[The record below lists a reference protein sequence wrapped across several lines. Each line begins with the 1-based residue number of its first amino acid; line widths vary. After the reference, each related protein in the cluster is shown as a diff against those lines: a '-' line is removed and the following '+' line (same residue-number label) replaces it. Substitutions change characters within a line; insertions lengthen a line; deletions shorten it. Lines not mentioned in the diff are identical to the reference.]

1 MFENGLNRRSA
12 DPYSSVDMGTGV
24 GIDLV
29 MVSRVEASL
38 SRFGERFLRRVFTEG
53 EIAYAT
59 SSPAATAERLAA
71 RFAAKEATIKALDLG
86 AGHVGIGWRQIE
98 VAREDS
104 GKCRLILHGAAR
116 AAADDAGVAELSVS
130 LTHEGDYS
138 AAVVLAIS
146 QHPQQSNPN
155 SKKKSLET
163 PAA

>member
-1 MFENGLNRRSA
+1 VFENGLNRLLA
-12 DPYSSVDMGTGV
+12 VYSSDEMGTEV

-38 SRFGERFLRRVFTEG
+38 SRFGERFLRRVFTDG

-59 SSPAATAERLAA
+59 STPAATAERLAA
-71 RFAAKEATIKALDLG
+71 RFAAKEAAIKAIGLG
-86 AGHVGIGWRQIE
+86 TTNVGIGWREIE
-98 VAREDS
+98 VLREDS

-138 AAVVLAIS
+138 AAVVLAVS
-146 QHPQQSNPN
+146 QQPQQQR
-155 SKKKSLET
+155 KKAEET

>member
-1 MFENGLNRRSA
+1 
-12 DPYSSVDMGTGV
+12 MGTEI

-38 SRFGERFLRRVFTEG
+38 SRFGERFLRRVFTDG

-71 RFAAKEATIKALDLG
+71 RFAAKEATIKAIGLG
-86 AGHVGIGWRQIE
+86 AGNAGVGWRDIE
-98 VAREDS
+98 VVREDS

-116 AAADDAGVAELSVS
+116 AAADDVGVAELSVS

-138 AAVVLAIS
+138 AAVVLAVS
-146 QHPQQSNPN
+146 QEPKQQHQNAE
-155 SKKKSLET
+155 ET